1 MGRTARAAAAALV
14 RERAPAMLPRVV
26 ADAASG
32 NASERDALD
41 LQRRLTTFLERR
53 IPRWVNALEADN
65 SERDD
70 AIHALL
76 QIDAV
81 AGEDTPPVVLLG
93 AVAIGY
99 RVFEAEIR
107 TNAAAYGYSADEL
120 WSEVDHLR
128 RTVVDKRRDL
138 SGGGR
143 VA

>member
-26 ADAASG
+26 ANAASG
-32 NASERDALD
+32 NASEREAFD

-53 IPRWVNALEADN
+53 IPPWANALEADN

-81 AGEDTPPVVLLG
+81 AGEDIPPVVLLG
-93 AVAIGY
+93 TVAIGY

-107 TNAAAYGYSADEL
+107 TNAEAYGYSADEL
-120 WSEVDHLR
+120 WSELDLLR
-128 RTVVDKRRDL
+128 RTVSDKRREL